1 MKLMQALN
9 WSPDLFEVVKS
20 SKQLD
25 TLSKLSSSDLSA
37 KEKAALIK
45 VVVEKKLEAIKY
57 VWN

>member
-1 MKLMQALN
+1 MQALN